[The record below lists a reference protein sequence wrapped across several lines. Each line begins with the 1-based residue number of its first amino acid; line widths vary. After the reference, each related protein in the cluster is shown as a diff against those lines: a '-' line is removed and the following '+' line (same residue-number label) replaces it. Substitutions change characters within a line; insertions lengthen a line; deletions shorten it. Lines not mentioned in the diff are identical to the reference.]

1 MWCPITMEAK
11 LMDLNNLSWQ
21 GWLFAL
27 PNDEEKYI
35 VWGTT
40 LFLSSIMHRKVIHV
54 EHFHFFL
61 PYLQDHGLLRSR
73 NFATMA
79 TWHNNFSS
87 PLPFTL
93 PLFCYSNFHKV
104 MSVIHT
110 FKCIYCI
117 ELNSKPCTVIDLQNV
132 VAKHHFRKG
141 GKLKFSRDSTHD

>member
-1 MWCPITMEAK
+1 MSHYHGSKTHGSQQFFLTEMVICIAK
-11 LMDLNNLSWQ
+11 W
-21 GWLFAL
+21 W
-27 PNDEEKYI
+27 
-35 VWGTT
+35 
-40 LFLSSIMHRKVIHV
+40 RKVHCMGY
-54 EHFHFFL
+54 HFVPEFNHAQESHTSQTLHFFL
-61 PYLQDHGLLRSR
+61 PYLQDHDLLRSR

-87 PLPFTL
+87 LLPFTL